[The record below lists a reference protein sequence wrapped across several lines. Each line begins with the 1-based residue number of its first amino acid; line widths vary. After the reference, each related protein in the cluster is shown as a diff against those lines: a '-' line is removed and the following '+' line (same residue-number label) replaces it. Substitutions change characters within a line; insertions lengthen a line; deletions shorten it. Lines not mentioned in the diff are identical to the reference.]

1 MWTPGLHMYAYMGT
15 GSWMEVGL
23 GTVEKSAENVQET
36 YLFNS
41 LENDYIHL
49 F

>member
-1 MWTPGLHMYAYMGT
+1 
-15 GSWMEVGL
+15 MEVGL
-23 GTVEKSAENVQET
+23 GTVEKSAENVRET